1 MSECSLLGRDGTNDC
16 YDPSVIF
23 SSHLANGPLQLCTC
37 PISNIN
43 SLAITYPNGTFNVAG
58 LVAQARNQI
67 RGHEMPFR
75 YMALYIAIA
84 MTGLFMQYEADT
96 VAVMF

>member
-1 MSECSLLGRDGTNDC
+1 
-16 YDPSVIF
+16 
-23 SSHLANGPLQLCTC
+23 
-37 PISNIN
+37 
-43 SLAITYPNGTFNVAG
+43 
-58 LVAQARNQI
+58 
-67 RGHEMPFR
+67 MPFR